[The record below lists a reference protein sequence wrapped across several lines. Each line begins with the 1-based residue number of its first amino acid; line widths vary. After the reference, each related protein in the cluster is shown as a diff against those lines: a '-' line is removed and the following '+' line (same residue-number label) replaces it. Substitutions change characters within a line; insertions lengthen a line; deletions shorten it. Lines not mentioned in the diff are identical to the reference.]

1 MMLSPPPGARASPP
15 ELVQSWAG
23 QQPAA
28 ATHVQG
34 LSQDGEGQDEEEEEE
49 EGEEDQEVAMSGSES
64 ESESPDGSSV
74 MRAIELD

>member
-1 MMLSPPPGARASPP
+1 MLLSPPPGAQPPPP
-15 ELVQSWAG
+15 EPVQSWAG
-23 QQPAA
+23 QQPA

-34 LSQDGEGQDEEEEEE
+34 LSQDGEGQDEEEE
-49 EGEEDQEVAMSGSES
+49 DQEAAMSGSES